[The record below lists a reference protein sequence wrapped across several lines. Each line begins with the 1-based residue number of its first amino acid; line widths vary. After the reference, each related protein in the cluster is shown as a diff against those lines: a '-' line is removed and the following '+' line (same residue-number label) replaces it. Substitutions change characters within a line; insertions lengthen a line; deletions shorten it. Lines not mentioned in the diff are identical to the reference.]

1 MRTELCDQLGIEF
14 PIFAFSHCRDVVAAV
29 SRAGGF
35 GVLGAVGFPPDQLEV
50 ELKWIDEHIGDKPY
64 GVDIVIPGK
73 YEGMGEIDPKKLEE
87 QLLASVPE
95 QHRRFADKILA
106 DHGVPKLPEG
116 EQPATQLL
124 GWTAATA
131 TPQVEVALKHE
142 KVRLI
147 ANALGTPPTDV
158 IEHIHG
164 SGRLVAALCGSAK
177 HALSHKAAGIDIIIA
192 QGYEGGGHTGEIGS
206 VVLWPEVIDAVA
218 PTPVLAA
225 GGIGTGRQIAAA
237 LAMGAQGVWTGS
249 LWLTVQEAD
258 APPAQMECYLK
269 AGSRDTV
276 RSRSFT
282 GKPCRMLR
290 NDWTDAWESPDS
302 PGTLGMPL
310 QFMVTADAVSRTHRY
325 AEKGTAKAVMFN
337 PIGQIVGALNTV
349 RPVREVMMQLVE
361 EYLEATERLQ
371 RLSAN
376 VGA

>member
-1 MRTELCDQLGIEF
+1 MRTELSDRLGIEF

-35 GVLGAVGFPPDQLEV
+35 GVLGAVGFPPDQLEI

-87 QLLASVPE
+87 QLLAAVPE

-106 DHGVPKLPEG
+106 AHGVPKLPEG
-116 EQPATQLL
+116 ERGANQLL

-131 TPQVEVALKHE
+131 TPQVEVALKHD

-147 ANALGTPPTDV
+147 ANALGTPPADV
-158 IEHIHG
+158 IEEIHG
-164 SGRLVAALCGSAK
+164 SGRIVAALCGSSK

-258 APPAQMECYLK
+258 CPPQQMECYLK

-290 NDWTDAWESPDS
+290 NDWTEAWEGPES

-325 AEKGTAKAVMFN
+325 ADKGRAKEVMFN

-349 RPVREVMMQLVE
+349 RPVKEVMMQLVE

-371 RLSAN
+371 RLTAN
-376 VGA
+376 AAA

>member
-35 GVLGAVGFPPDQLEV
+35 GVLGAVGFPPDQLEI

-64 GVDIVIPGK
+64 GVDIVIPGQ

-87 QLLASVPE
+87 QLLAAVPE
-95 QHRRFADKILA
+95 QHRKFADTILA
-106 DHGVPKLPEG
+106 AHGVPKLPEG
-116 EQPATQLL
+116 ERGANQLL

-147 ANALGTPPTDV
+147 ANALGTPPADV
-158 IEHIHG
+158 IDEIHG
-164 SGRLVAALCGSAK
+164 SGRIVAALCGSAK
-177 HALSHKAAGIDIIIA
+177 HALSHKAAGVDIIIA

-258 APPAQMECYLK
+258 APPAQTECYLK
-269 AGSRDTV
+269 ATSRDTV

-290 NDWTDAWESPDS
+290 NDWTEAWEGPDS

-310 QFMVTADAVSRTHRY
+310 QFMVTAVSRTHRY
-325 AEKGTAKAVMFN
+325 ADKGRAKDVMFN
-337 PIGQIVGALNTV
+337 PIGQIVGVLNTV
-349 RPVREVMMQLVE
+349 RPVKEVMMQLVE

-371 RLSAN
+371 RLTADAA
-376 VGA
+376 G